1 KGHPMTEN
9 EEKYYKEHGSMKGYE
24 RSMTRREAGGEDTER
39 HRSTRST
46 KRAAGG
52 KVSVH
57 DKLVSEGEK
66 MGYAY
71 GGQVK
76 NTSAEFVQT
85 RSKQDTMDHANF
97 PVVNE
102 ASQRDKE
109 SGPRK
114 ERRPRFNY
122 GGKVRQ
128 VRAAPEKRRKASG
141 NGMPKGVKARGG
153 LAAYAGGGAIE
164 ILGKGGA
171 RMTADSIVSRA
182 NMLRSTLDEATE
194 ALRPSTTRTTTPPKT
209 ARALSFDDP
218 VFRAG
223 LTPPAPEKA
232 TSKPAQIYESVGE
245 AGERSFSQFGR
256 AGTEMNVGGPVTAA
270 KGGKNWIVN
279 YTVTLEN
286 GTTHD
291 QSRKFRVRADAYEL
305 GLLTHCI
312 GAGEFAAIRTAM
324 CEADPI
330 DPVLDARH
338 VDPGPSAL
346 LAMRETIDRYFS
358 PGSVEDIFGSL
369 ESATGPHA
377 EWAREVARVMRKHS
391 PLSLKVAYRQMR
403 RSGSPSL
410 EEALELEGR
419 IARHFL
425 TGEELYEGI
434 RALLIDKDKAPKWPS
449 ASLEDVGAEMVE
461 AYFAPAGEGAFKP
474 VNPFA

>member
-1 KGHPMTEN
+1 MSNDKDILL
-9 EEKYYKEHGSMKGYE
+9 EKRGRCG
-24 RSMTRREAGGEDTER
+24 
-39 HRSTRST
+39 
-46 KRAAGG
+46 
-52 KVSVH
+52 
-57 DKLVSEGEK
+57 LVTL
-66 MGYAY
+66 
-71 GGQVK
+71 
-76 NTSAEFVQT
+76 N
-85 RSKQDTMDHANF
+85 
-97 PVVNE
+97 
-102 ASQRDKE
+102 
-109 SGPRK
+109 
-114 ERRPRFNY
+114 RPRALNALSY
-122 GGKVRQ
+122 GMIARIEEHMIEWAGDADVYGM
-128 VRAAPEKRRKASG
+128 VLEAAPGPAFCSGGDLKA
-141 NGMPKGVKARGG
+141 
-153 LAAYAGGGAIE
+153 LYAWRQAGKTAEILENYASEYQHNWTLDRFTKPHVSLMDGYVFGGGVGISLYGTHKVAGENYRFAMPEVAIGFFPDDGASHF
-164 ILGKGGA
+164 LA
-171 RMTADSIVSRA
+171 RMPGQIG
-182 NMLRSTLDEATE
+182 LYL
-194 ALRPSTTRTTTPPKT
+194 ALTGNRI
-209 ARALSFDDP
+209 D
-218 VFRAG
+218 
-223 LTPPAPEKA
+223 
-232 TSKPAQIYESVGE
+232 
-245 AGERSFSQFGR
+245 
-256 AGTEMNVGGPVTAA
+256 
-270 KGGKNWIVN
+270 
-279 YTVTLEN
+279 
-286 GTTHD
+286 
-291 QSRKFRVRADAYEL
+291 RADAYEL

-346 LAMRETIDRYFS
+346 LAMRETIDRHFS